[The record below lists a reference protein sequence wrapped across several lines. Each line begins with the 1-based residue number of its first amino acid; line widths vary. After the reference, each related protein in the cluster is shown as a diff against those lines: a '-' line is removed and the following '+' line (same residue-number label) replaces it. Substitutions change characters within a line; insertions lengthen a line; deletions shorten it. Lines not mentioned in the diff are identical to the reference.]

1 MQKDDAIEQRP
12 PAQSCE
18 QQSEFCEQVF
28 PDVLHDV
35 LSGVHVPPPH
45 LPPQH
50 CASLAHV

>member
-1 MQKDDAIEQRP
+1 MQKDEAIEQCP
-12 PAQSCE
+12 PTQSCE
-18 QQSEFCEQVF
+18 QQSELCEQVF

-50 CASLAHV
+50 CPSVVHA